1 MKRNRPI
8 GIFDSGVG
16 GLTVYRELK
25 RRLPEERFLYLGD
38 TARVPYGTKSAET
51 IVKYSLQNGQFLSSL
66 GVKLLVVACNTASS
80 YAMEAMV
87 ETFNVPVVGVIPS
100 GVRKALELSRSR
112 RIGVIAT
119 ESTVASESYQD
130 MIRQLEPASE
140 IWAKACPLFVPLVED
155 GWLDHPVTAEVS
167 RIYLEELKGRAID
180 TLILGCTHYPML
192 KKVISSVVGPG
203 VSLVDSAEALAGEIR
218 QILIAL
224 GLERKPD
231 PAQPA
236 EDEFYVTDS
245 VARFRKVA
253 EIFLARSVEKV
264 QTIDLQN
271 LPPVER

>member
-51 IVKYSLQNGQFLSSL
+51 IVKYSLQNGQFLTTL

-87 ETFNVPVVGVIPS
+87 ETFDVPVVGVIPS
-100 GVRKALELSRSR
+100 GVRKALELSRNR
-112 RIGVIAT
+112 KIGVIAT

-167 RIYLEELKGRAID
+167 RIYLEEIKGRSID

-192 KKVISSVVGPG
+192 KKVISAVAGPG
-203 VSLVDSAEALAGEIR
+203 VNLVDSAEALAGEIR

-231 PAQPA
+231 PAQPP

-271 LPPVER
+271 LPPAG